1 LDVYEFF
8 LLQLCND
15 KNTMVLRRLVLEQ
28 IKKDSPGSIAIPDL
42 RLIAWHGALGVAYHL
57 SLEKNNRLTFSEMVN
72 GESGSGDDL
81 ELNLKL
87 LMTIF
92 MVEAQSVLDRQQ
104 SIAQNTALTENV
116 FLMAVCTQLRIPL
129 FIVGK
134 PGTSKSLAKSII
146 GDVMKGTASK
156 SSLYRQLKRAKH
168 ITYQCS
174 HLSTAEGILNTFKE
188 CSKQQHEKN
197 IESKENEQ
205 QDDGFV
211 AVAVLDEI
219 GLAEASDTMPLK
231 ALHPLLETGCSPRGI
246 IEVKPNKT
254 DKVGVI
260 AISNWPLDPAKM
272 NRGICVCR
280 EELTRTE
287 LEFTALK
294 IIGNN
299 LLPQKNSQEYLPFF
313 YGNNEATRNAGNFWI
328 EGFLRILEND

>member
-1 LDVYEFF
+1 
-8 LLQLCND
+8 
-15 KNTMVLRRLVLEQ
+15 M
-28 IKKDSPGSIAIPDL
+28 I
-42 RLIAWHGALGVAYHL
+42 LISTYH
-57 SLEKNNRLTFSEMVN
+57 
-72 GESGSGDDL
+72 
-81 ELNLKL
+81 
-87 LMTIF
+87 
-92 MVEAQSVLDRQQ
+92 RQ
-104 SIAQNTALTENV
+104 
-116 FLMAVCTQLRIPL
+116 
-129 FIVGK
+129 
-134 PGTSKSLAKSII
+134 SLAKSII

-280 EELTRTE
+280 EELTRAE

-299 LLPQKNSQEYLPFF
+299 LLPQKTLKNICHSFTEIMKQQGMPEIFGLRDFYAFLKMINVELLNTRKTQEECLLYSIERNFSSCSLSSVDAIGILKNSLDLSHNVTSFDRLELLRDNLNGSDGIDTRYPLLVPGGNISDMVSETECKILHSIRFCSVHFF
-313 YGNNEATRNAGNFWI
+313 
-328 EGFLRILEND
+328 